1 MQRNLRSTSQQ
12 KQTKTKKS
20 SSPILNSNKI
30 LIVLFLGILLI
41 LLIYINNSSWI
52 SPAVQTENVKQKP
65 QSNLSQW
72 QSDFEKTLA
81 KHFMSIQ
88 WVRNLSQLEKF
99 SDTEAEEFTLRISFP
114 REYSIHKLIYSIIE
128 ISEKNNL
135 NLVESY
141 EKISPVSL
149 QIGFACSN
157 GKLLQLNFREK
168 SDLVWHS
175 GKIAVVIDDFGYKM
189 GESVQ
194 QFLNLPFPITFA
206 VIPGT
211 QYAKKVAET
220 AKESGFDVL
229 IHLPMEPLNAEVED
243 NGYTIFTRL
252 SEKEL
257 NDVVKK
263 ANKLI
268 PNAIGVNNHM
278 GSKATADRRTMA
290 RLMRAL
296 RKYNLLFLDSVTNR
310 NSVAYTLAAQ
320 TGVPALKMTTY
331 LDNPNSDKSIEK
343 KLEEVV
349 KNLKINKTAI
359 VIGHDHKETAQIL
372 TKEMTRWAFH
382 GVNFVSLNEL
392 LEKP

>member
-12 KQTKTKKS
+12 KQTKTKQS
-20 SSPILNSNKI
+20 SSQTLNSNKI
-30 LIVLFLGILLI
+30 LMVLFLGIFLI

-52 SPAVQTENVKQKP
+52 SPKEQPEKVAQKP
-65 QSNLSQW
+65 QSDLSQW

-81 KHFMSIQ
+81 KNFMSVQ
-88 WVRNLSQLEKF
+88 WIRNFSQLEKF
-99 SDTEAEEFTLRISFP
+99 SDSETEEFTLRISFP
-114 REYSIHKLIYSIIE
+114 KEYPIHKLIYSIIE
-128 ISEKNNL
+128 ISEKNYL

-211 QYAKKVAET
+211 QYAKKVAQT

-229 IHLPMEPLNAEVED
+229 IHLPMEPLNSKVED

-252 SEKEL
+252 SEREL

-349 KNLKINKTAI
+349 KNLKTNKTAI

-372 TKEMTRWAFH
+372 TREMTRWAFH

-392 LEKP
+392 LENP